1 MNDDE
6 PLFAGSGA
14 GALPPV
20 PDGVW
25 ERALSVAL
33 DPATPAVDA
42 DLVPEM
48 DDDPVVPDDDGIVL
62 VDDDLLEG
70 DDDLPPGDDSADLQ
84 VDGGEHPQL
93 ADDTDDAVDTGDD
106 FEDLPGGGGGAGE
119 PDLHELHLDHDA
131 VDPFP
136 GDDLL

>member
-6 PLFAGSGA
+6 SLFAESRA
-14 GALPPV
+14 DALPPL
-20 PDGVW
+20 PEDVW

-48 DDDPVVPDDDGIVL
+48 DDDPVVPDDDIVL
-62 VDDDLLEG
+62 VDDELSAGEHLLPGDHTADLPV
-70 DDDLPPGDDSADLQ
+70 DDDEPLRLDD
-84 VDGGEHPQL
+84 
-93 ADDTDDAVDTGDD
+93 DDTDTDTGLG
-106 FEDLPGGGGGAGE
+106 DLGDATDVGVHDPG
-119 PDLHELHLDHDA
+119 PDLQHDA